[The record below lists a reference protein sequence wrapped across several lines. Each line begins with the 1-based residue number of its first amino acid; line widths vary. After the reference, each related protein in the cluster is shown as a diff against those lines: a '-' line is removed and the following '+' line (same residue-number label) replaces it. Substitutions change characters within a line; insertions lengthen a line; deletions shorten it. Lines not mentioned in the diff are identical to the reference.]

1 MDQQDKN
8 LVQRFHA
15 AEVPRGLESVAES
28 PLFEGRFGRMFRNL
42 PSFEPE
48 DAALSALAAAMFEP
62 EGDGGDGEDGE
73 FDNPNI
79 VAGITYLGQFIDHD
93 LTFDPVSKLQRQ
105 NDPDALRDF
114 RTPRFDLDSVYG
126 RGPDDEPF
134 IYKPDGIRFR
144 IGKNEAGQ
152 DDLPRTAPDEDGE
165 SRRALTGDPRNDEN
179 VIVSQLHLAF
189 LKYHNRVV
197 DELEPDVPENQLFE
211 EARRVVRWHYQ
222 WIVINSFLRTIV
234 GAGPVDDILKTD
246 EFRVAVEGGP
256 QRIRIR
262 KVDLKFFHWR
272 NQPFMPV
279 EFSVAAYRFGHS
291 IVRPEYELNAD
302 PDAQDIPIFSAT
314 EEDLRGFR
322 ERPEKFEI
330 EWHRFFRFPARPAN
344 DPELQRARLLD
355 TKLAVGLRE
364 LPVPV
369 VVSAPFSLAERNLL
383 RGKALGLPSGQAVAR
398 RMGLPQNRVLTGNRL
413 GLPDDLKAAFAEST
427 PLWYYVLREA
437 EVFNEGH
444 RLGPS
449 GGRIVAEVFLGILDG
464 DPFSFLSVQP
474 NWNPEPNR
482 FGANAA
488 GQFRMAEFL
497 RHAGVTI

>member
-1 MDQQDKN
+1 
-8 LVQRFHA
+8 
-15 AEVPRGLESVAES
+15 
-28 PLFEGRFGRMFRNL
+28 
-42 PSFEPE
+42 
-48 DAALSALAAAMFEP
+48 MFEP
-62 EGDGGDGEDGE
+62 EGDGGDGEDSE

-144 IGKNEAGQ
+144 IGKNEAGE
-152 DDLPRTAPDEDGE
+152 DDLPRTSPDEDGE

-234 GAGPVDDILKTD
+234 GSGPVDDILKTD
-246 EFRVAVEGGP
+246 EFRVEVEGGP
-256 QRIRIR
+256 RRIRFR

-291 IVRPEYELNAD
+291 IVRFEYELND
-302 PDAQDIPIFSAT
+302 NEEAQDIPIFSAEAE

-330 EWHRFFRFPARPAN
+330 EWHRFFRFPGRPAN
-344 DPELQRARLLD
+344 DPELQQAHLLD
-355 TKLAVGLRE
+355 TKLAVGLRT

-383 RGKALGLPSGQAVAR
+383 RGKALGLPSGQAVAQ
-398 RMGLPQNRVLTGNRL
+398 RMGLPENLVLTGDRL
-413 GLPDDLKAAFAEST
+413 GLPDDLEEAFVEST
-427 PLWYYVLREA
+427 PLWYYVLSEA

-444 RLGPS
+444 RLGPV

-474 NWNPEPNR
+474 NWSPEPNR
-482 FGANAA
+482 FGAATA
-488 GQFRMAEFL
+488 TGQFRMAEL
-497 RHAGVTI
+497 LGHAGVTI